1 MSRAEWDKV
10 RGETEEWE
18 GPREAYLEQVD
29 DFGVET
35 AAKIRTILDGMDF
48 QQLIVFR
55 YSDSDRVVAP
65 FVVGVSSEGNA
76 LMRGYQV
83 EGVSK
88 SGKGPG
94 WRVYQ
99 IKKMEKVA
107 NYFEFFNVDDFDFD
121 EFYPWTYKVFKML

>member
-1 MSRAEWDKV
+1 MSKP
-10 RGETEEWE
+10 EWE
-18 GPREAYLEQVD
+18 KRKPGEPGYE
-29 DFGVET
+29 GVR
-35 AAKIRTILDGMDF
+35 AAGWWELGLLSPGD
-48 QQLIVFR
+48 QLIVDTVLEAMAWCQLIIFR
-55 YSDSDRVVAP
+55 YGESDRVVAP

>member
-35 AAKIRTILDGMDF
+35 AAKIRTILDAMDF

-76 LMRGYQV
+76 LIRGYQV

-99 IKKMEKVA
+99 IKKMEKVV
-107 NYFEFFNVDDFDFD
+107 NFFEFFNVDDFDFD

>member
-99 IKKMEKVA
+99 IKKMEKVV
-107 NYFEFFNVDDFDFD
+107 NFFEFFNVDDFDFD

>member
-1 MSRAEWDKV
+1 MSRTEWDKV

-35 AAKIRTILDGMDF
+35 AAKIRTILDAMDF

-107 NYFEFFNVDDFDFD
+107 NYFEFFNVDDFEFD